1 MALCSRI
8 LSYASPEML
17 DYKTSPEYISVAT
30 DIWSLSAS
38 LFHIA
43 SGQLPFESSTLALA
57 RKNVL
62 GREFAS
68 PDVRESAPGPM
79 QNNITKLFA
88 AVLAKGLEKDAAKRF
103 SSASDMAM
111 ALQKC
116 LVQQGSGVYSLYIS
130 FYGPSDMIPAL
141 LLQNM
146 LDCHTTKG
154 GKKIFVRMTRKQ
166 SDLAHESNLRT
177 LSEDLI
183 HSLVAVPILSNSM
196 LDSMVELKGN
206 EDDKPNRILQELV
219 LMQVLKASPQSDLVK
234 IFPIYH
240 ESVSHQDVSV
250 GQLIPRPSP
259 PVFKAVSKYLA
270 AHGLLLSQELLH
282 IVQKAVRTSIS
293 DSLHMLGAQLRDD
306 PKKYATKDEKEITN
320 DDRYVEL
327 LKTYFPEHKL
337 PSKSE
342 ISILVSKLR
351 CIAED
356 LCKVL
361 DEVHADLQK
370 NQVQKDAVK
379 PIIPGT
385 NNTSIDQFCIGKHEI
400 AFVSDLETTSLE
412 PVLSDSQ
419 HFRHAAA

>member
-1 MALCSRI
+1 
-8 LSYASPEML
+8 ML
-17 DYKTSPEYISVAT
+17 DYKTSPEHISVAT

-43 SGQLPFESSTLALA
+43 SGQFPFESSTLALA
-57 RKNVL
+57 RKNIF
-62 GREFAS
+62 GKEFVS
-68 PDVRESAPGPM
+68 PDVRESAPGPI
-79 QNNITKLFA
+79 QKNITNLFA

-103 SSASDMAM
+103 CSASDMAM

-130 FYGPSDMIPAL
+130 FYGPPAMIPAL
-141 LLQNM
+141 LLKKL

-154 GKKIFVRMTRKQ
+154 GKKIFVCLPGKQ
-166 SDLAHESNLRT
+166 SDLGQENNLTT
-177 LSEDLI
+177 LSQGLI

-206 EDDKPNRILQELV
+206 DDDKPNRMLQELV
-219 LMQVLKASPQSDLVK
+219 LMQTLKASPQSDLVR

-240 ESVSHQDVSV
+240 ESVSRQDISL

-259 PVFKAVSKYLA
+259 PVFRAVCKYLA
-270 AHGLLLSQELLH
+270 AHGLSVSQELLQ
-282 IVQKAVRTSIS
+282 IVQKTVRTSIS
-293 DSLHMLGAQLRDD
+293 DCLHMLGAQLLDD
-306 PKKYATKDEKEITN
+306 PKKYATKAEMEITN
-320 DDRYVEL
+320 DDRYFEL
-327 LKTYFPEHKL
+327 LKTYVPEHKL

-361 DEVHADLQK
+361 DEVHADWQQ

-412 PVLSDSQ
+412 PVSSLGSQ